1 MLRQFGVLTAAIGQ
15 LFFVVL
21 LGFFLGNWLD
31 SQFLIAPFCTL
42 LFSMFGIFLGFRNL
56 IYVAKKNQN
65 SDTEY

>member
-1 MLRQFGVLTAAIGQ
+1 MIQQFGVLTAAISQ

-31 SQFLIAPFCTL
+31 SQFLTTPFCTL
-42 LFSMFGIFLGFRNL
+42 LFSIFGIFFGFRNL
-56 IYVAKKNQN
+56 IYVVKKNQN